1 MKKVMSLSLI
11 ATLLISMLT
20 FITINVSA
28 EAWDGE
34 AAVEFT
40 GKGTAENP

>member
-20 FITINVSA
+20 FITVNVSA
-28 EAWDGE
+28 EA
-34 AAVEFT
+34 
-40 GKGTAENP
+40 